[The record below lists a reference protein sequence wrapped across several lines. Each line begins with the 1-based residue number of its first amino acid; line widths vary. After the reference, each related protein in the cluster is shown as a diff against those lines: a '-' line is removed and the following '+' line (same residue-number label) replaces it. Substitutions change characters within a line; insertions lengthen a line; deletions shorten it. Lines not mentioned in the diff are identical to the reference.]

1 MKQILVSAVF
11 SALAILLIPSQL
23 RPDEPVPAVPE
34 DTVLWIED
42 AGPETHWKETVS
54 EPETAGLETVRLL
67 DGGMVQLLPMDDYL
81 TCVVLSEMPPEFES
95 EALKAQAVAARTFT
109 EKRRLSAKHENADV
123 CSDSACC
130 QAWQSEAALREKFGA
145 DFDVYEEKARAAVE
159 ATRDEALFY
168 DGALIDATYFSC
180 SSGKTEAA
188 VAVWGT
194 DVPYLQSVES
204 FGEESALRY
213 ESEVV
218 CTAAQLREK
227 LSGAELDGAPEGW
240 FGAVSY
246 TDGGGVA
253 TMEIGGKAYSG
264 TELRSL
270 LGLNSTCFT
279 VSRAGDTVTFSVRGY
294 GHRVGMS
301 QYGANYMAAQGFD
314 YRTILQYYYRGAEI
328 KKLSQTMS
336 ETAG

>member
-1 MKQILVSAVF
+1 MSSYIGDNPFLFFSYCHADREEVFRIADAVDK
-11 SALAILLIPSQL
+11 AGYRVWYDKAI
-23 RPDEPVPAVPE
+23 
-34 DTVLWIED
+34 
-42 AGPETHWKETVS
+42 
-54 EPETAGLETVRLL
+54 
-67 DGGMVQLLPMDDYL
+67 
-81 TCVVLSEMPPEFES
+81 
-95 EALKAQAVAARTFT
+95 
-109 EKRRLSAKHENADV
+109 
-123 CSDSACC
+123 
-130 QAWQSEAALREKFGA
+130 
-145 DFDVYEEKARAAVE
+145 
-159 ATRDEALFY
+159 
-168 DGALIDATYFSC
+168 
-180 SSGKTEAA
+180 
-188 VAVWGT
+188 
-194 DVPYLQSVES
+194 
-204 FGEESALRY
+204 
-213 ESEVV
+213 
-218 CTAAQLREK
+218 
-227 LSGAELDGAPEGW
+227 SGAELDGAPEGW

-253 TMEIGGKAYSG
+253 SMEIGGKTYSG

>member
-42 AGPETHWKETVS
+42 AGPEAHWKETVS

-67 DGGMVQLLPMDDYL
+67 DGGTVQLLPMDDYL

-180 SSGKTEAA
+180 SNGKTETA

-227 LSGAELDGAPEGW
+227 LSGAELDARRRVGSEPSPIRTAAASPPW
-240 FGAVSY
+240 RSAAKPIPVRSFGAFLAS
-246 TDGGGVA
+246 TQRALRFSARAIRSPSPSAA
-253 TMEIGGKAYSG
+253 TA
-264 TELRSL
+264 
-270 LGLNSTCFT
+270 
-279 VSRAGDTVTFSVRGY
+279 
-294 GHRVGMS
+294 
-301 QYGANYMAAQGFD
+301 
-314 YRTILQYYYRGAEI
+314 
-328 KKLSQTMS
+328 
-336 ETAG
+336 TASA

>member
-42 AGPETHWKETVS
+42 AGPETHWKEAAS

-67 DGGMVQLLPMDDYL
+67 DGGTVQLLPADDYL
-81 TCVVLSEMPPEFES
+81 TCVVLSGMPPEFES

-194 DVPYLQSVES
+194 DVS
-204 FGEESALRY
+204 
-213 ESEVV
+213 
-218 CTAAQLREK
+218 
-227 LSGAELDGAPEGW
+227 
-240 FGAVSY
+240 
-246 TDGGGVA
+246 
-253 TMEIGGKAYSG
+253 
-264 TELRSL
+264 
-270 LGLNSTCFT
+270 
-279 VSRAGDTVTFSVRGY
+279 
-294 GHRVGMS
+294 
-301 QYGANYMAAQGFD
+301 
-314 YRTILQYYYRGAEI
+314 
-328 KKLSQTMS
+328 
-336 ETAG
+336 

>member
-23 RPDEPVPAVPE
+23 QQHEPLPDAAE
-34 DTVLWIED
+34 DTVLWIEE
-42 AGPETHWKETVS
+42 AAPETQLEAAAPKENADNT
-54 EPETAGLETVRLL
+54 EFIRLL
-67 DGGMVQLLPMDDYL
+67 DGGTVQLLPVDDYL

-109 EKRRLSAKHENADV
+109 KKRQLSAKHENADV

-130 QAWQSEAALREKFGA
+130 QAWQSEAALREKFGF
-145 DFDVYEEKARAAVE
+145 DYDVYEEKARAAVE
-159 ATRDEALFY
+159 ATRDEVLFY

-180 SSGKTEAA
+180 SNGKTESA
-188 VAVWGT
+188 VAVWGA
-194 DVPYLQSVES
+194 DIPYLQSVES
-204 FGEESALRY
+204 FGEEVAPRY
-213 ESEVV
+213 ESETIY
-218 CTAAQLREK
+218 TASQLRQI
-227 LSGAELDGAPEGW
+227 LPGAKLDGQPEDW

-253 TMEIGGKAYSG
+253 SMEIGGKAYSG

-279 VSRAGDTVTFSVRGY
+279 VSCKGNAVTFCVRGY

-301 QYGANYMAAQGFD
+301 QYGANHMAAQGFD
-314 YRTILQYYYRGAEI
+314 YRTILQYYYRGTEI
-328 KKLSQTMS
+328 KKLSQATP

>member
-1 MKQILVSAVF
+1 M
-11 SALAILLIPSQL
+11 
-23 RPDEPVPAVPE
+23 
-34 DTVLWIED
+34 
-42 AGPETHWKETVS
+42 
-54 EPETAGLETVRLL
+54 
-67 DGGMVQLLPMDDYL
+67 
-81 TCVVLSEMPPEFES
+81 
-95 EALKAQAVAARTFT
+95 
-109 EKRRLSAKHENADV
+109 
-123 CSDSACC
+123 
-130 QAWQSEAALREKFGA
+130 
-145 DFDVYEEKARAAVE
+145 
-159 ATRDEALFY
+159 
-168 DGALIDATYFSC
+168 
-180 SSGKTEAA
+180 
-188 VAVWGT
+188 
-194 DVPYLQSVES
+194 PYLQSVES

-227 LSGAELDGAPEGW
+227 LPGAKLDGAPEGW

>member
-11 SALAILLIPSQL
+11 SALAILLIPLQL

-42 AGPETHWKETVS
+42 AGPETHLKETVS
-54 EPETAGLETVRLL
+54 EPEAAGKGMIRLL
-67 DGGMVQLLPMDDYL
+67 DGGTAQLLPMDDYL

-159 ATRDEALFY
+159 TTQDEALFY
-168 DGALIDATYFSC
+168 AGALIDATYFSC
-180 SSGKTEAA
+180 SNGKTEAA

-204 FGEESALRY
+204 FGEEAALRY

-227 LSGAELDGAPEGW
+227 LTGAKLDGAPEGW

-246 TDGGGVA
+246 TDGGGVDS
-253 TMEIGGKAYSG
+253 MEIGGIAYSG

-279 VSRAGDTVTFSVRGY
+279 VSCEGDTVIFSVCGY

-314 YRTILQYYYRGAEI
+314 YRTILQYYYRGTEI
-328 KKLSQTMS
+328 KKLSQTTS